1 MDRRRTSARV
11 NEPRTAGGVAVL
23 DEVFVPSDF
32 VPSEAIFAEVDVDRS
47 GRISFQEF
55 AAWWGGRQQALAT
68 GDENEVLEGARA
80 LEGVQS
86 AWEEADADGSG
97 ELDVD
102 EFVATLE
109 KATSVSDWKEGR
121 DPATGRSYFYHV
133 ATKETRWDRPDA
145 SKALQDFLVRTVALS
160 ATDQHQSAFVNPL
173 SSRNDVTRSPG
184 EAASEAGHLALQPAR
199 TRRMTTSADFIL
211 NSRASSV
218 FKQVDLDQSGTVLP

>member
-80 LEGVQS
+80 LEGVSRRGRRPTRGGTRSSHWAQLLLPCS
-86 AWEEADADGSG
+86 
-97 ELDVD
+97 D
-102 EFVATLE
+102 ERNALGP
-109 KATSVSDWKEGR
+109 AGR
-121 DPATGRSYFYHV
+121 QQGAAGLS
-133 ATKETRWDRPDA
+133 RPDCSIVCHGSA
-145 SKALQDFLVRTVALS
+145 SVCVC
-160 ATDQHQSAFVNPL
+160 
-173 SSRNDVTRSPG
+173 
-184 EAASEAGHLALQPAR
+184 
-199 TRRMTTSADFIL
+199 
-211 NSRASSV
+211 
-218 FKQVDLDQSGTVLP
+218 